1 VAAATIQDHLSV
13 AFRLAKRE
21 PDAIK
26 EIANTQAA
34 FWYSFQA
41 ALISLPLM
49 LVTIFLGPE
58 PTPGLLGVLA
68 EVSLFVVGWLLFPVV
83 MLEVVPHI
91 DRTQE
96 YCRYIAASN
105 WCSVLEDAALTA
117 IVVLQA
123 VNIIPETIGGFAFF
137 ICVVWVFSYQ
147 FFVARHGLKV
157 EVGIAAMIIGL
168 RLLLSLVLFAVQ
180 GIIGG

>member
-1 VAAATIQDHLSV
+1 MAAATIQDHLSV

-49 LVTIFLGPE
+49 LVTIFFGAESSPGMLG
-58 PTPGLLGVLA
+58 LLA
-68 EVSLFVVGWLLFPVV
+68 EVALFVVGWLLFPVV
-83 MLEVVPHI
+83 MLEVVPLI

-105 WCSVLEDAALTA
+105 WCSVLEDGALTA

-123 VNIIPETIGGFAFF
+123 INVIPDAIGGIVFFA
-137 ICVVWVFSYQ
+137 CVVWVFSYQ

-157 EVGIAAMIIGL
+157 EAGTAAMIIGL

-180 GIIGG
+180 SIIGG